1 MSHQITT
8 AFVQQYKANVEL
20 LIQQKQSKFEQL
32 VRVESQSAQYEFF
45 EQIGP
50 VSAQPWGPRHGDTP
64 LMETPHMR
72 RRVGI
77 FPWVWADLID
87 KPDRVRMLI
96 EPTSPYAT
104 NAVMAFNRRKDDV
117 ILAAM
122 VGTAMT
128 GAQGE
133 TAVELPTANRILLNT
148 GLTIEALIDL
158 RTEFWNDDIEDD
170 ELISIACTPNQIA
183 DLLHDERITS
193 ADYNVVRALVQGD
206 VDTFM
211 GFKFV
216 RTTRLP
222 TVPVNPA
229 NLDLGYHVQAQ
240 AWLKSGVI
248 MSKGEEIN
256 VKITERADKKYSTQV
271 FVSMDIGGVR
281 MDEKKVR
288 TIRTVDKTIARPAP

>member
-20 LIQQKQSKFEQL
+20 LIQQKVSRFEQM

-77 FPWVWADLID
+77 FPWIWADLID
-87 KPDRVRMLI
+87 NPDRIRMLI

-128 GAQGE
+128 GHNGE
-133 TAVELPTANRILLNT
+133 TPIALPASQQQVLTT
-148 GLTIEALIDL
+148 GLTIESLL
-158 RTEFWNDDIEDD
+158 EMKTELWNDDIEDD
-170 ELISIACTPNQIA
+170 EQLSIACTPNQIA
-183 DLLHDERITS
+183 DLLRATEVRN
-193 ADYNVVRALVQGD
+193 ADYNTVRALAAGD

-211 GFKFV
+211 GFNFI

-222 TVPVNPA
+222 TTPVDPT
-229 NLDLGYHVQAQ
+229 DLTKGYKVSAQ
-240 AWLKSGVI
+240 AWLKSGVV
-248 MSKGEEIN
+248 MSKGEEIT
-256 VKITERADKKYSTQV
+256 VKITERPDKKYSTQV

-288 TIRTVDKTIARPAP
+288 TITTIDKSKARPAP

>member
-20 LIQQKQSKFEQL
+20 LIQQKMSRFEPL

-64 LMETPHMR
+64 LMETPHLR

-77 FPWVWADLID
+77 FPWIWADLID

-96 EPTSPYAT
+96 EPTSPYAM

-122 VGTAMT
+122 VGTAYT
-128 GAQGE
+128 GHDGQ
-133 TAVELPTANRILLNT
+133 TPVELPNRQKMVLTT
-148 GLTIEALIDL
+148 GLTVESLIDL
-158 RTEFWNDDIEDD
+158 REAFWNDDIEDD
-170 ELISIACTPNQIA
+170 EAIAIACTPNQIA
-183 DLLHDERITS
+183 NLLTDERVTS
-193 ADYNVVRALVQGD
+193 ADYNVIRALVQGD
-206 VDTFM
+206 VNTYM
-211 GFKFV
+211 GFHFV

-229 NLDLGYHVQAQ
+229 DLSQGYKVDAI
-240 AWLKSGVI
+240 AWLKSGVV
-248 MSKGEEIN
+248 MSKGEEIT

-288 TIRTVDKTIARPAP
+288 TITTVDATKANPAP

>member
-20 LIQQKQSKFEQL
+20 LIQQRQSRFEPL
-32 VRVESQSAQYEFF
+32 VRIESQSAQYEFF

-77 FPWVWADLID
+77 FPWIWADLID
-87 KPDRVRMLI
+87 NPDRIRMLI

-117 ILAAM
+117 ILAAAT
-122 VGTAMT
+122 GTAMT
-128 GAQGE
+128 GHNGE
-133 TAVELPTANRILLNT
+133 TPIELPAAHKMVLST
-148 GLTIEALIDL
+148 GLTIDGLLDTK
-158 RTEFWNDDIEDD
+158 TELWNDDVED
-170 ELISIACTPNQIA
+170 EEQLTIACTPNQIA
-183 DLLHDERITS
+183 DLLRTTEIKN
-193 ADYNVVRALVQGD
+193 ADYNTVRALAAGD

-211 GFKFV
+211 GYNFV

-222 TVPVNPA
+222 TVPVDST
-229 NLDLGYHVQAQ
+229 DLTKGYKVSAVVF
-240 AWLKSGVI
+240 LKSGVL
-248 MSKGEEIN
+248 MSKGEEIT
-256 VKITERADKKYSTQV
+256 VKIDQRPDKKYSTQV

-288 TIRTVDKTIARPAP
+288 TITTVDKTKARPAP

>member
-8 AFVQQYKANVEL
+8 AFVQQYRANVEL
-20 LIQQKQSKFEQL
+20 LIQQKQSRFEQM
-32 VRVESQSAQYEFF
+32 VRVENQSAQYEFF

-50 VSAQPWGPRHGDTP
+50 VSAQPWGPRHGDTS

-77 FPWVWADLID
+77 FPWIWAELID
-87 KPDRVRMLI
+87 NPDRVRTLI
-96 EPTSPYAT
+96 EPTSPYAM

-128 GAQGE
+128 GHNGE
-133 TAVELPTANRILLNT
+133 TPIELPASQKQTLTT
-148 GLTIEALIDL
+148 GLTIEALL
-158 RTEFWNDDIEDD
+158 EMKTELWNDDIEDD
-170 ELISIACTPNQIA
+170 EQLSIACTPNQIA
-183 DLLHDERITS
+183 DLLRATEVRN
-193 ADYNVVRALVQGD
+193 ADYNTVRALAAGD

-211 GFKFV
+211 GFNFI

-222 TVPVNPA
+222 TVPVDA
-229 NLDLGYHVQAQ
+229 ADLTKGYKVSAV
-240 AWLKSGVI
+240 AFLKSGVL
-248 MSKGEEIN
+248 MSKGEEIT
-256 VKITERADKKYSTQV
+256 VKIGERSDKKYSTQV

-288 TIRTVDKTIARPAP
+288 TITTVDRSKARPAP